1 MNNIKTE
8 NIDRL
13 DLETAIIRFEN
24 LIYHG
29 LDSKEKDKLKS
40 LKEKINANTVNFAV
54 IGQFKRGKSS
64 FINAILGKEILPTAV
79 IPLTSIITLVKY
91 ADNFYSKVYFDNG
104 LCTEIKP
111 NELKSY
117 IAESENPGNI
127 KKIKYIEIGYPNEL
141 LKKGMMF
148 IDTPGI
154 GSLHLNNTSSTYE
167 YLPKIDAAIFIT
179 SSDPALSEEE
189 INLLE
194 EVLEITDNII
204 FVLNK
209 IDYLNEY
216 EINEVISYTIKHIK
230 THNTSDKF
238 TIFPVSS
245 KNALNSKITN
255 DKQALEKS
263 GIINF
268 ENCLLEYFTNEKENI
283 LIDSV
288 QRQLLN
294 LMIEIEM
301 AFELEA
307 KSLLLPIEDLKLKQ
321 KTLIESLDYFSE
333 DDLKLLEKLRT
344 NIKTLISNYN
354 ARFAKTKSEIS
365 RVMHENIRKFENEN
379 ILLAKS
385 LYKAGLNKLFT
396 ELIKHELEKNRF
408 IFEKGIKEK
417 SKSIFRE
424 ALDNYNF
431 IINRIYKI
439 TLKLFDINLKEIHY
453 EEDYEIPQSFEYITY
468 EFKSMLNIN
477 KSFFAFIFPRRV
489 YNKIITNRFL
499 ERIDFTVNYN
509 FTYITDSIE
518 KKLERTLIEYNIIF
532 KNEIKQ
538 TTEKVKD
545 IIKKIRYI
553 KEDEESKS
561 DILLRDINGKLKEI
575 KKLKNSLTNNLHND

>member
-13 DLETAIIRFEN
+13 DLESAIIRFEN
-24 LIYHG
+24 LINHG
-29 LDSKEKDKLKS
+29 LDHKEKDRLKS
-40 LKEKINANTVNFAV
+40 LKEKISTKTVNFAV

-64 FINAILGKEILPTAV
+64 FINAILGKKILPTAV
-79 IPLTSIITLVKY
+79 IPLTSVITLVKY
-91 ADNFYSKVYFDNG
+91 SDNFYSKVYFEDG
-104 LCTEIKP
+104 HCAEIKS

-127 KKIKYIEIGYPNEL
+127 KKVIYIEIGFSNEL

-179 SSDPALSEEE
+179 SSDPALSEAE

-194 EVLEITDNII
+194 EVLEITDNNI

-216 EINEVISYTIKHIK
+216 EINEVILYTIKHLK
-230 THNTSDKF
+230 AHNTSDKF
-238 TIFPVSS
+238 TVFPVSS

-268 ENCLLEYFTNEKENI
+268 ENYLLEYFTNEKENI

-294 LMIEIEM
+294 LMIETEM
-301 AFELEA
+301 ALELEA

-333 DDLKLLEKLRT
+333 DDLKLLEKIRT
-344 NIKTLISNYN
+344 DIKTLISGYN
-354 ARFAKTKSEIS
+354 ARFAKTKSDLSKKIHDDICKYE
-365 RVMHENIRKFENEN
+365 KDN
-379 ILLAKS
+379 ILLTKFVYKS
-385 LYKAGLNKLFT
+385 GLNKLFT
-396 ELIKHELEKNRF
+396 DLIKHELEKNRV
-408 IFEKGIKEK
+408 ILENEIKEK

-439 TLKLFDINLKEIHY
+439 TSKLFDINLKEIHY
-453 EEDYEIPQSFEYITY
+453 EKDYEIPQSFEYITY
-468 EFKSMLNIN
+468 EFKSMLDIN
-477 KSFFAFIFPRRV
+477 KSSFAFIFPRRV
-489 YNKIITNRFL
+489 YNKIVTNRFL

-509 FTYITDSIE
+509 FTYITDSIG
-518 KKLERTLIEYNIIF
+518 KKLERTQIEYNIIF
-532 KNEIKQ
+532 KNEIKE

-545 IIKKIRYI
+545 IIQKIRYI

-561 DILLRDINGKLKEI
+561 DILLENIYEKLEEI
-575 KKLKNSLTNNLHND
+575 KMLKNSLTNNI